1 MNRKIT
7 EVVEQLAQPIL
18 HNEQMEL
25 VDIEYKKEGN
35 HRFLRLFF
43 LKKLDDH
50 KLHLASTNNITLF

>member
-35 HRFLRLFF
+35 HRFLRLFVD
-43 LKKLDDH
+43 KEDGVDI
-50 KLHLASTNNITLF
+50 ADCERVS